1 MRKILTAPVT
11 LLIQAYRYIL
21 SPLIGTQ
28 CRYTPSCSQYALDA
42 VQAHGVGKGL
52 WLAIKRVGSCHPWH
66 AGGYDP
72 VPGANTEHKHG

>member
-1 MRKILTAPVT
+1 MRKILTAPVI

-21 SPLIGTQ
+21 SPLIGSH
-28 CRYTPSCSQYALDA
+28 CRYTPSCSRYALDA
-42 VQAHGVGKGL
+42 VQAYGVVKGL